1 VLLFGRPL
9 APRWLRTAGLAF
21 LVAGATAAAS
31 FHAGAEA
38 PAPQT
43 ATVTRAELPREAL
56 ATERTIRLGGPFPYG
71 KDGSVFGN
79 RERLLP
85 AKPRGHW
92 REYTV
97 DTPNARDRGPRR
109 IVCGGE
115 PPTAPESCYYS
126 DDHYTSFR
134 RIVQ

>member
-1 VLLFGRPL
+1 MLFFGRPL
-9 APRWLRTAGLAF
+9 APRRLRTAGLAF
-21 LVAGATAAAS
+21 LLAVCAS
-31 FHAGAEA
+31 APLLADA
-38 PAPQT
+38 RPPAPQT
-43 ATVTRAELPREAL
+43 EAVVTRSELPREAL
-56 ATERTIRLGGPFPYG
+56 ATERTIRAGGPFPYG
-71 KDGSVFGN
+71 KDGAAFGN

-85 AKPRGHW
+85 ARPRGYW

-97 DTPNARDRGPRR
+97 DTPGARNRGARR

-115 PPTAPESCYYS
+115 PPSAPESCYYT

>member
-1 VLLFGRPL
+1 MLFFGRPL
-9 APRWLRTAGLAF
+9 APRRLRAAGLA
-21 LVAGATAAAS
+21 LLLAAFAS
-31 FHAGAEA
+31 APLLADARG
-38 PAPQT
+38 PAPQPD
-43 ATVTRAELPREAL
+43 TVVARSELPREAL
-56 ATERTIRLGGPFPYG
+56 ATERAIRTGGPFPYT
-71 KDGSVFGN
+71 KDGAVFGN

-85 AKPRGHW
+85 ARPRGYW

-97 DTPNARDRGPRR
+97 DTPGARNRGARR

-115 PPTAPESCYYS
+115 PPTAPESCYYT